1 MKEGD
6 FFKLNEIM
14 RPVVRS
20 TCRGGKVLM
29 VGVDGDGAGELQGA
43 VVSPAQHRHRHLLR
57 RNKEQLLLI
66 KPMNLH
72 SSAHVSSGTFRCAL
86 GLSCPVCVAANYSK

>member
-1 MKEGD
+1 MNT

-20 TCRGGKVLM
+20 TCGGGKVLV

-43 VVSPAQHRHRHLLR
+43 VVSPAQHRHRHLLGG
-57 RNKEQLLLI
+57 K
-66 KPMNLH
+66 
-72 SSAHVSSGTFRCAL
+72 
-86 GLSCPVCVAANYSK
+86 